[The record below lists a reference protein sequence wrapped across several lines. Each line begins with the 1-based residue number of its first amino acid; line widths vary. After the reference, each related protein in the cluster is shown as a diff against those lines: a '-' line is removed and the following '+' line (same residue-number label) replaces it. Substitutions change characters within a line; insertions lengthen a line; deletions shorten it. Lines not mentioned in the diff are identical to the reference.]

1 MSEFPSDSA
10 VLVIDMQNSFLHP
23 EGKSYG
29 GGFFPG
35 RSQPLVNLSETIEA
49 NRLLIDHAR
58 ASSVPVICT
67 RHCYRA
73 GYTDAPARS
82 RAVYVSRFPG
92 ALLAGSWDAAIFD
105 GIGAGENTIIIDKTR
120 MDSFYNTDLEVILHG
135 LGTRHLII
143 GGIIM
148 NACVETTTRAA
159 AIRDFQVT
167 VVSGCCTT
175 YTEADKAASLAGL
188 EGYALARVQ
197 TLDEICQA
205 VPR

>member
-1 MSEFPSDSA
+1 MTKLPSDSA

-35 RSQPLVNLSETIEA
+35 SSQPLINISETIES
-49 NRLLIDHAR
+49 NRQLIEHAR

-82 RAVYVSRFPG
+82 RAVYLSRLPG
-92 ALLAGSWDAAIFD
+92 ALLSGSWDAAIFN
-105 GIGAGENTIIIDKTR
+105 GIGADEDTIVIDKTR
-120 MDSFYNTDLEVILHG
+120 MDSFYNTDLEVVLHG
-135 LGTRHLII
+135 LGVRQLIV

-159 AIRDFQVT
+159 AIRDLPVT
-167 VVSGCCTT
+167 VVSDCCTA
-175 YTEADKAASLAGL
+175 YTEADQANSLAGL
-188 EGYALARVQ
+188 QGYALARVQ
-197 TLDEICQA
+197 TLDEA
-205 VPR
+205 KVA